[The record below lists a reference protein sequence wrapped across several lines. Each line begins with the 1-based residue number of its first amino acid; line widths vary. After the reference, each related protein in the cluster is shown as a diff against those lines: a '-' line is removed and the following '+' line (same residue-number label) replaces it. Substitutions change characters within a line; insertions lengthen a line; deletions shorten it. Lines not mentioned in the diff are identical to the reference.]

1 MIYMCSDAYN
11 GADKASFTVQ
21 IFWKGD
27 PGVENFVIRF
37 PDEKTMKDWQEKVQ
51 KQKKSLSDS
60 SRRSGQNGPSSTTF
74 RWQDD
79 QPQPENPY
87 REVDEDED
95 DQSSQATLVGSRSGF
110 SNSRNASNNSLRSMG
125 TQLNNPRTVPQRY
138 PGSEQ
143 VAGHHVLPSL
153 NTNVPLNAP
162 SPGDH
167 AAHSY
172 FSPSVDSPN
181 SIRSSSQ
188 ASMYG
193 FPRQT
198 APHPGWSYENGKHRT
213 APAMPRAPS
222 REGPPP
228 STRPSLPVMAT
239 STSGGYPQSQLA
251 QAQNRL
257 RSASTPDIN
266 GPGSRRHPNG
276 QHQSPQEPVPPLPN
290 NIRGPYDRSQTTSPH
305 EAQLPIRGTAQSPAL
320 QQPTY
325 DNHGQRLL
333 RRHENEPQGHS
344 MAEVLVKPTQADQV
358 TSNPSV
364 FSERDGFYPT
374 QLKVKIHF
382 DPPDSH
388 ITIVVPISIKYRTL
402 VDRIDSKMARV
413 SNASIARGTAR
424 LRYKDSDGDYVA
436 IKTDEDVG
444 LAIEEWGSIHEQKLR
459 QGMID
464 DFDLFWQEKA

>member
-1 MIYMCSDAYN
+1 MDTFPSTDSN
-11 GADKASFTVQ
+11 TEKASFTVQ

-79 QPQPENPY
+79 QPTPENPY

-95 DQSSQATLVGSRSGF
+95 DQSSQTTLVGNKSGV
-110 SNSRNASNNSLRSMG
+110 SNSRNASNTSLRSMG
-125 TQLNNPRTVPQRY
+125 MQPNNLRMAAHRH

-143 VAGHHVLPSL
+143 VAGHHTLPSL
-153 NTNVPLNAP
+153 NTNVPPNVT
-162 SPGDH
+162 SPGDLGS
-167 AAHSY
+167 HSY

-181 SIRSSSQ
+181 STRSSSQ
-188 ASMYG
+188 ASMYA
-193 FPRQT
+193 FPRQA
-198 APHPGWSYENGKHRT
+198 APHTGWSQENGKHRT

-228 STRPSLPVMAT
+228 TTRPSLPVMAT
-239 STSGGYPQSQLA
+239 STSGYPQSQLA
-251 QAQNRL
+251 QAQIRL

-266 GPGSRRHPNG
+266 GPGSRRHPNA
-276 QHQSPQEPVPPLPN
+276 QHQSPQEPVPPIPSN
-290 NIRGPYDRSQTTSPH
+290 VRGTYDRSQTASPH
-305 EAQLPIRGTAQSPAL
+305 DTQLPIRSATQSPTL

-333 RRHENEPQGHS
+333 RRHDIEAPGHS
-344 MAEVLVKPTQADQV
+344 MAEVLVKPAKIDQV

-388 ITIVVPISIKYRTL
+388 ITIVVPITIKYRTL

-459 QGMID
+459 SGLID